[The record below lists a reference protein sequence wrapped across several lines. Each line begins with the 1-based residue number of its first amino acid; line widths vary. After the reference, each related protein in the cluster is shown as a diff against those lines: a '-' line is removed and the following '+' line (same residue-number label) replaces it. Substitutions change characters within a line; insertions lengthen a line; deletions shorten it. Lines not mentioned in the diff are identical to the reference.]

1 MIQIVNPFQANCYLR
16 EIRAFTG
23 LYFSYWNELS
33 KNQPSEYGALRGEKG
48 GETQDSL
55 MLRQQISRKTQ
66 HIVSICSR
74 IECKEGSKFFRDIY
88 VFPSNMEVYDVLKRI
103 EGQCELVLK
112 EAWSYWLRPW
122 NWAIEFAAFIVR
134 IPFLILRRAGLPPS
148 IEENILSQVIK
159 IVFMIIWLLLMIRF
173 GLEKTGIEIADI
185 LKVFSK

>member
-1 MIQIVNPFQANCYLR
+1 MIQIVNPFQAGYYLR

-55 MLRQQISRKTQ
+55 MLRQQISRKTP

-74 IECKEGSKFFRDIY
+74 VECKEGAKFFRDVY
-88 VFPSNMEVYDVLKRI
+88 VFPSSMEVYDVLKRI
-103 EGQCELVLK
+103 EGHCELVLE
-112 EAWSYWLRPW
+112 EALSYWLKPW

-148 IEENILSQVIK
+148 IEENILGQ
-159 IVFMIIWLLLMIRF
+159 IVKFVLIIMVLLIAAYLGLERF
-173 GLEKTGIEIADI
+173 GILADI
-185 LKVFSK
+185 LKILK